1 ERSQAA
7 FVNRTAEEVIVKL
20 LQESVVRPAAAILV
34 ILVRAGN
41 NGDQLLHSHALL
53 QRAQEEIDLR
63 LSGGAA
69 QELLEEA
76 LRQLGSIFHA
86 IEDGLRH
93 LRATAAAIEKVE
105 HRRLL
110 TWSDVA
116 SEQILPDA
124 FQKAD
129 RIAVLGDWRGG
140 CINAHCRA
148 GDDQRR

>member
-1 ERSQAA
+1 
-7 FVNRTAEEVIVKL
+7 KL
-20 LQESVVRPAAAILV
+20 FQESVVRPAAAILE
-34 ILVRAGN
+34 ILVRADN
-41 NGDQLLHSHALL
+41 YGDQLLNSHDML
-53 QRAQEEIDLR
+53 QRAQEDIDLR

-76 LRQLGSIFHA
+76 LRQLCSIFHT

-93 LRATAAAIEKVE
+93 LRTTAATVEKIE

-110 TWSDVA
+110 TGSDVA

-124 FQKAD
+124 SQKVD
-129 RIAVLGDWRGG
+129 RITVLGDWRDAR
-140 CINAHCRA
+140 ISAHCRA